1 MASGVSAW
9 VSSLTHVAFYVQC
22 AVMNLGVVGLQ
33 WGDEGKGKIVDYLAR
48 DFDVDVRFQGGS
60 NAGHTVHVDGK
71 KYIFHLIPCGVLHKK
86 VTGVIG
92 AGCVFD
98 PEVFFNELRDLKAHD
113 PDIEQRIKVS
123 KFSHLIMPYHILI
136 DKIRE
141 ESKQVIG
148 TTRRGIGATYEDK
161 YGRVGL
167 RIGDLFDAES
177 FKEKLRVN
185 ISRKNHLLMD
195 IYHAEPLSDSEIFD
209 TFMDFIDQL
218 KDMVIDD
225 PLYID
230 KALQEKKSIIFEGA
244 QGALLDIT
252 YGTYPYVTSSHT
264 ISGSA
269 SIGCGVGPHQIHEV
283 LGVAK
288 AYTTRVGLGPFPT
301 EDKDDTVLRDK
312 GQEYGATTGRPRR
325 CGPFDASVVKYS
337 ARLNGVKK
345 IALTKFDILSGM
357 ETLRIAVGYTNGKD
371 FDPFIAHELTP
382 VYEELPG
389 FKEDISTVRRF
400 DDLPDKAKDYVRVVE
415 RYTGLVVQYI
425 SVGAD
430 RDAVIKKK

>member
-1 MASGVSAW
+1 
-9 VSSLTHVAFYVQC
+9 
-22 AVMNLGVVGLQ
+22 MNLGVVGLQ
-33 WGDEGKGKIVDYLAR
+33 WGDEGKGKIVDYLAK
-48 DFDVDVRFQGGS
+48 DFDIDVRFQGGS
-60 NAGHTVHVDGK
+60 NAGHTVHFEGK

-86 VTGVIG
+86 VVGVIG

-98 PEVFFNELRDLKAHD
+98 PEVFFNELNDLKTYD
-113 PDIEQRIKVS
+113 SDITQRIKVS
-123 KFSHLIMPYHILI
+123 KFCHLTMPYHILL

-148 TTRRGIGATYEDK
+148 TTKRGIGATYEDK

-195 IYHAEPLSDSEIFD
+195 IYHAEPLSDSEIYD
-209 TFMDFIDQL
+209 KFMDFADQL
-218 KDMVIDD
+218 KDMVVDD
-225 PLYID
+225 PQYIHEAID
-230 KALQEKKSIIFEGA
+230 AKKAIIFEGA

-269 SIGCGVGPHQIHEV
+269 SIGCGVGPHQIQDV

-301 EDKDDTVLRDK
+301 EDKKDTVLRDK

-325 CGPFDASVVKYS
+325 CGLFDASVVKYS
-337 ARLNGVKK
+337 ARLSGVKR
-345 IALTKFDILSGM
+345 IVLTKFDILSGI
-357 ETLRIAVGYTNGKD
+357 ETLRIAVGYSNGKD
-371 FDPFIAHELTP
+371 FDPFIAHDLTP

-389 FKEDISTVRRF
+389 FKADISTVRAF
-400 DDLPDKAKDYVRVVE
+400 KDLPDEAKDYVRMIE
-415 RYTGLVVQYI
+415 RYTGLIVQYI
-425 SVGAD
+425 SVGPD
-430 RDAVIKKK
+430 RDAVIVKK

>member
-1 MASGVSAW
+1 
-9 VSSLTHVAFYVQC
+9 
-22 AVMNLGVVGLQ
+22 MNLSVVGLQ
-33 WGDEGKGKIVDYLAR
+33 WGDEGKGKIVDYLAK

-60 NAGHTVHVDGK
+60 NAGHTVQVGSE

-86 VTGVIG
+86 VIGVIG

-98 PEVFFNELRDLKAHD
+98 PVVFFNELNGLKAYD
-113 PDIEQRIKVS
+113 PDLTKRIKIS
-123 KFSHLIMPYHILI
+123 KYCHLIMPYHILL

-148 TTRRGIGATYEDK
+148 TTKRGIGATYEDK
-161 YGRVGL
+161 YGRVGI
-167 RIGDLFDAES
+167 RIGDLFDPEG

-195 IYHAEPLSDSEIFD
+195 IYHAEPLSDSEIYD
-209 TFMDFIDQL
+209 KFMNFADRL
-218 KDMVIDD
+218 RDMVVDD
-225 PLYID
+225 ALYVNTAIQKK
-230 KALQEKKSIIFEGA
+230 KAVVFEGA

-269 SIGCGVGPHQIHEV
+269 SIGCGVAPYDITDV
-283 LGVAK
+283 LGVTK

-301 EDKDDTVLRDK
+301 EDKEDAAQCLRDK

-325 CGPFDASVVKYS
+325 CGAFDASVVKYS
-337 ARLNGVKK
+337 ARLSGVKK
-345 IALTKFDILSGM
+345 IALTKFDILAGI
-357 ETLRIAVGYTNGKD
+357 EPLRIAVGYTNGKD
-371 FDPFIAHELTP
+371 FDPFIAQDLIP

-389 FKEDISTVRRF
+389 FKEDISKIRKF
-400 DDLPDKAKDYVRVVE
+400 KELPDEARDYIRMIE
-415 RYTGLVVQYI
+415 RYTGSIVQYI
-425 SVGAD
+425 SVGPE
-430 RDAVIKKK
+430 REAVIIRE

>member
-1 MASGVSAW
+1 
-9 VSSLTHVAFYVQC
+9 
-22 AVMNLGVVGLQ
+22 MNLGVVGLQ
-33 WGDEGKGKIVDYLAR
+33 WGDEGKGKIVDYLAK
-48 DFDVDVRFQGGS
+48 DFDLDVRFQGGS
-60 NAGHTVHVDGK
+60 NAGHTVHVEGK
-71 KYIFHLIPCGVLHKK
+71 KYIFHLIPCGVLNKK
-86 VTGVIG
+86 VVGVIG

-98 PEVFFNELRDLKAHD
+98 PEVFFNELNDLKTYD
-113 PDIEQRIKVS
+113 LDIRHRIKVS
-123 KFSHLIMPYHILI
+123 KFCHLIMPYHILL

-148 TTRRGIGATYEDK
+148 TTKRGIGATYEDK

-195 IYHAEPLSDSEIFD
+195 IYHAEPLSDSEIYD
-209 TFMDFIDQL
+209 KFMDFADRL
-218 KDMVIDD
+218 KDMVVDDSRYVHEAIDAK
-225 PLYID
+225 
-230 KALQEKKSIIFEGA
+230 KAIIFEGA

-269 SIGCGVGPHQIHEV
+269 SIGCGVGPHQIQDV
-283 LGVAK
+283 LGVVK

-301 EDKDDTVLRDK
+301 EDKEDTVLRDK

-345 IALTKFDILSGM
+345 IVLTKFDILSGV

-371 FDPFIAHELTP
+371 FDPFIAQDLTP

-389 FKEDISTVRRF
+389 FKEDISAIRTF
-400 DDLPDKAKDYVRVVE
+400 DALPDEAKDYVRMIE

-425 SVGAD
+425 SIGPD
-430 RDAVIKKK
+430 RDAVIVKK